1 MHKHLLLLSASVIAT
16 PSFAA
21 PEIMG
26 LRSGISQLGT
36 PSPTPTPSGLLVPG
50 ATPPASWTTPTP
62 TPSPQGSSSEPL
74 YSTPAI
80 GQWVGVPYQPTT
92 ATDKQVCVAAF
103 HAPTPTEY
111 SLGSRNAIAKVSF
124 IANNGTP
131 LDVMTT
137 TISNPSG
144 KALFCAD
151 LDDSGLSSNSPVEI
165 RAVIWP
171 TTGIPLVLQ
180 GPASS
185 ITSAT
190 VWSMFLQ
197 AKRSATRYY
206 LSPTG
211 SDSNPCTSSQPCLT
225 VLGVKNQVG
234 AGDYSAVEVCLNA
247 GTYDIDGGT
256 TDRTAASGFMT
267 ITPCPG
273 VSKSSVT
280 ISAVSNRAPRVTK
293 TLVKGVLMSG
303 ISNWNAANG
312 TALWLDDVDI
322 DGNCKGSSGCVP
334 VNVNG
339 GNFDDGVFMTNTLVT
354 DYFEGSPNLK
364 LVRNVTV
371 DNINQDSFKHAR
383 V

>member
-1 MHKHLLLLSASVIAT
+1 
-16 PSFAA
+16 
-21 PEIMG
+21 
-26 LRSGISQLGT
+26 
-36 PSPTPTPSGLLVPG
+36 
-50 ATPPASWTTPTP
+50 
-62 TPSPQGSSSEPL
+62 
-74 YSTPAI
+74 
-80 GQWVGVPYQPTT
+80 
-92 ATDKQVCVAAF
+92 
-103 HAPTPTEY
+103 
-111 SLGSRNAIAKVSF
+111 
-124 IANNGTP
+124 
-131 LDVMTT
+131 
-137 TISNPSG
+137 
-144 KALFCAD
+144 
-151 LDDSGLSSNSPVEI
+151 
-165 RAVIWP
+165 
-171 TTGIPLVLQ
+171 
-180 GPASS
+180 
-185 ITSAT
+185 
-190 VWSMFLQ
+190 MFLQ

>member
-1 MHKHLLLLSASVIAT
+1 
-16 PSFAA
+16 
-21 PEIMG
+21 
-26 LRSGISQLGT
+26 
-36 PSPTPTPSGLLVPG
+36 
-50 ATPPASWTTPTP
+50 
-62 TPSPQGSSSEPL
+62 
-74 YSTPAI
+74 
-80 GQWVGVPYQPTT
+80 
-92 ATDKQVCVAAF
+92 
-103 HAPTPTEY
+103 
-111 SLGSRNAIAKVSF
+111 
-124 IANNGTP
+124 
-131 LDVMTT
+131 
-137 TISNPSG
+137 
-144 KALFCAD
+144 
-151 LDDSGLSSNSPVEI
+151 
-165 RAVIWP
+165 
-171 TTGIPLVLQ
+171 
-180 GPASS
+180 
-185 ITSAT
+185 
-190 VWSMFLQ
+190 MFLQ

-256 TDRTAASGFMT
+256 TDRAAASGFMT

-364 LVRNVTV
+364 LVRNVTI
-371 DNINQDSFKHAR
+371 DNINQDSFKQAR
-383 V
+383 VIIASVSQNITNCCSVHPDLYQIESAPLTNLIVYGLTAVTNVDSQGLFTDANAWMENVAFVDINIDNTASGRPAYSLNGGMTTPIGPSDNVFLWNTNFTTTLILERQDPSPTNFVMIDGACTGASIGPIAGYTYYNSATCD